1 MSKKKKVLLFVIISI
16 VLAVGIGFAYSFL
29 KKKNRESKTVNVYA
43 VSEVGYYGGYHYENM
58 LYGNVTSTNE
68 QKIYINSNQKISEIK
83 VKEGDQVKVGDV
95 LLVYD
100 TTAQGLQLNTLA
112 TEVELARVAVL
123 VAERELEDLKE
134 ITPVEETTEAPITQ
148 EPTTEST
155 TTEAPTTEAPTT
167 QEPTTENSTTQA
179 PNTQTPGT
187 ENTTTQTPNTD
198 EPGHEVPGITPGATP
213 LDATDTDAD
222 DSNSSNPPAG
232 QKPDSDKPDTQE
244 PSTEAPSTQEP
255 STEEP
260 STQEPN
266 TEAPGTETSDGNRP
280 DEDISESGDS
290 KEEITY
296 TEKELK
302 QAIKDKEA
310 EIRRLNIA
318 YQMIQVSYQIME
330 AQNATGE
337 LVCTCNGVVRT
348 VIDEETAI
356 ANNEPL
362 IVVGEADGYIV
373 NTQIGELSLGK
384 VNIGDSVSMMCYD
397 DSMTYEGIVTSI
409 SEIPYDENYY
419 GEPSES
425 YYPMTVAVMNADNL
439 YAGMYMEISLSNSGV
454 DSEQDSL
461 YLSAAFVKYENGGYY
476 VYKEVDGILERC
488 QVAVGTVSYGDI
500 EIVGGLTYDDY
511 IAFPYSA
518 DTVEGVKTK
527 QVGGQAVLGRQPL
540 DSTPWL
546 TERHG
551 YDPT

>member
-1 MSKKKKVLLFVIISI
+1 MSKKKKVLLFVIIT
-16 VLAVGIGFAYSFL
+16 VVVAVGIGFAYSYL
-29 KKKNRESKTVNVYA
+29 KKKNRASKTVNVYA
-43 VSEVGYYGGYHYENM
+43 VSEIGYYGGYYYENM

-68 QKIYINSNQKISEIK
+68 QKVYINSNQKISEIK

-123 VAERELEDLKE
+123 VAERELEELKE
-134 ITPVEETTEAPITQ
+134 IKPVEETTETL
-148 EPTTEST
+148 

-167 QEPTTENSTTQA
+167 EAPTTEAPTTEAPTTENPTT
-179 PNTQTPGT
+179 
-187 ENTTTQTPNTD
+187 E
-198 EPGHEVPGITPGATP
+198 EPGNQLPGIIPGATP
-213 LDATDTDAD
+213 SDATGTDAV
-222 DSNSSNPPAG
+222 
-232 QKPDSDKPDTQE
+232 KPE
-244 PSTEAPSTQEP
+244 VPSTEAPSTEA
-255 STEEP
+255 
-260 STQEPN
+260 PN
-266 TEAPGTETSDGNRP
+266 TEAPSTETPSTEAPSTEAPESQLP
-280 DEDISESGDS
+280 DEDMQET
-290 KEEITY
+290 EELTEEKTY

-310 EIRRLNIA
+310 EIKRLNIA

-348 VIDEETAI
+348 VLDEETAI

-397 DSMTYEGIVTSI
+397 DGMTYEGIITSI

-419 GEPSES
+419 GDPSES
-425 YYPMTVAVMNADNL
+425 YYPMTVSVMNADNL
-439 YAGMYMEISLSNSGV
+439 YAGMYMEISLSDNGG
-454 DSEQDSL
+454 DSDIDDMYDEDFMKDENIIEGEDDMDGMYAEDEFSEGEQESL
-461 YLSAAFVKYENGGYY
+461 YLSGAFVKYENGGYY
-476 VYKEVDGILERC
+476 VYKEVDGILKKC

-527 QVGGQAVLGRQPL
+527 HESSDKL
-540 DSTPWL
+540 
-546 TERHG
+546 
-551 YDPT
+551 YY

>member
-1 MSKKKKVLLFVIISI
+1 MSKKKKLLLFVIISI
-16 VLAVGIGFAYSFL
+16 VVAVGIGFAYSFL
-29 KKKNRESKTVNVYA
+29 KKKNRESKSVNVYA
-43 VSEVGYYGGYHYENM
+43 VSEIGYYGGYYYEYM

-68 QKIYINSNQKISEIK
+68 QKVYINSNQKISEIK
-83 VKEGDQVKVGDV
+83 VKEGDRVKVGDV

-134 ITPVEETTEAPITQ
+134 ITPVEETTEAPNTQ
-148 EPTTEST
+148 E
-155 TTEAPTTEAPTT
+155 PTTEAPTT
-167 QEPTTENSTTQA
+167 QEQTTENPTTQA

-187 ENTTTQTPNTD
+187 ENSTTQIPNTD
-198 EPGHEVPGITPGATP
+198 ETGHEVPGITPGATP

-222 DSNSSNPPAG
+222 DSNSFNPPAG
-232 QKPDSDKPDTQE
+232 QKPDSDKSDTQE

-255 STEEP
+255 SSEAP

-266 TEAPGTETSDGNRP
+266 TEAPGTETSDDNRP

-348 VIDEETAI
+348 VLDEETAI

-362 IVVGEADGYIV
+362 IVVGETDGYIV

-384 VNIGDSVSMMCYD
+384 VKIGDSVNMMCYD
-397 DSMTYEGIVTSI
+397 DGMTYEGIITGI

-419 GEPSES
+419 GDPSES

-439 YAGMYMEISLSNSGV
+439 YAGMYMEISLSDSDVDGGMDDMDGLDSMDSIDDMAV
-454 DSEQDSL
+454 TDEFSDSEQDSL

-476 VYKEVDGILERC
+476 VYKEVDGILEKC

-527 QVGGQAVLGRQPL
+527 HESSDKL
-540 DSTPWL
+540 
-546 TERHG
+546 
-551 YDPT
+551 YY